1 MTSPLT
7 WCAGKSP
14 ARSSAARSIR
24 SFSQY
29 AAMPRTLWPAL
40 KMSDGWAT
48 AGRRPRRSSGDVRI
62 GQPCIMR
69 GDDGK
74 LSEKVPN
81 GLFPLELPGSQG
93 SHPGH
98 SGILQGNPATL
109 DLADFARLA
118 NRAKGGFIERSDFG
132 QFIAENFAEGS
143 KAQSARTER
152 CAAIGGRLRSARAND
167 RWHTGNNTCRPRRWR
182 LRLDERQKKSS
193 PSCLG
198 RTISS
203 VHPASLVCSTLF

>member
-7 WCAGKSP
+7 WRAGKSP

-48 AGRRPRRSSGDVRI
+48 AGRRPRRASCDVRI
-62 GQPCIMR
+62 GQPCIIR
-69 GDDGK
+69 GGDGQ

-98 SGILQGNPATL
+98 SSILQGNPATL
-109 DLADFARLA
+109 DSGRVSEADFARLA

-132 QFIAENFAEGS
+132 EFIAENFAEGS

-152 CAAIGGRLRSARAND
+152 CAAI
-167 RWHTGNNTCRPRRWR
+167 
-182 LRLDERQKKSS
+182 
-193 PSCLG
+193 
-198 RTISS
+198 
-203 VHPASLVCSTLF
+203 